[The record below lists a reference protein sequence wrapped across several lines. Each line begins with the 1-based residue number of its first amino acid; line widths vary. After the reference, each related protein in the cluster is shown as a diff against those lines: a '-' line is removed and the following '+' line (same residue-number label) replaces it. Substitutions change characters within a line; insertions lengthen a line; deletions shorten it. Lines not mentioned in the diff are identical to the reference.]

1 MQSIL
6 IADAMRAALPAA
18 GSHVFAAFNTF
29 AQIAAPIAVAALWQ
43 GASIAVALVL
53 CLRIS
58 PRISAEHRFA
68 VWTAGFAVVVALP
81 FLTFLARIA
90 AGAKV
95 ASPLSGPTAGPW
107 LELDNRWGVMLALL
121 WLAAATFRTAELA
134 FHSLRL
140 RKLWKTAT
148 PVEPEESARTLLAAA
163 SSAGRPI
170 VLCTTCGLDRPGVI
184 GFFAPRILIPA
195 WLYSRLTPGEL
206 EQVILHEAEHLHRR
220 DDWTNLLQKLA
231 LVLFPLNPALAWMER
246 RLCREREIACD
257 DGVVRRTQAPRAY
270 AACLTSLAERG
281 LQRRELLRRTHAL
294 SLGAFERRPELTR
307 RVHSILGGRQGLHP
321 VVARALV
328 GVVGCGL
335 LAGSAE
341 LVRSPQLVAFVAAQ
355 KPDTQT
361 AALEPKQ
368 IGMAGTARAAVAPAN
383 ETVIEPRA
391 TGFRALQAKVILPA
405 IRGVAAPPAP
415 GSSHRGEE
423 PPAGATES
431 ALVTPTVD
439 VPREQPV
446 NAVSSTSAVARAQSQ
461 EYVVLAAWEQVQ
473 TISPRSRYVADYD
486 TGEAAQEQTGAAIG
500 QPAPV
505 LPAQITVT
513 RWILV
518 VCPASSAPGP
528 KPARATSSHSNR
540 LPAPSI
546 DGGWLV
552 FQL

>member
-1 MQSIL
+1 MHSIL

-18 GSHVFAAFNTF
+18 SSHAFVAFSAF
-29 AQIAAPIAVAALWQ
+29 AQIAAPIAVEAMWQ

-53 CLRIS
+53 YLRIS
-58 PRISAEHRFA
+58 PRIPAAHRFA

-95 ASPLSGPTAGPW
+95 ASPISGPTVGPW
-107 LELDNRWGVMLALL
+107 LELDNRWGLMLALL
-121 WLAAATFRTAELA
+121 WLVAATFRAAELA

-163 SSAGRPI
+163 SSSGRPI
-170 VLCTTCGLDRPGVI
+170 VLCTTCELDRPGVI
-184 GFFAPRILIPA
+184 GFFAPRILIPE

-246 RLCREREIACD
+246 RLCREREMACD
-257 DGVVRRTQAPRAY
+257 DGVIRRTHAPRAY
-270 AACLTSLAERG
+270 AVCLTSLAERG
-281 LQRRELLRRTHAL
+281 LQRRELLRRAHAL

-321 VVARALV
+321 VVARMLV

-341 LVRSPQLVAFVAAQ
+341 LARSPQLVAFVAAQ
-355 KPDTQT
+355 KPDAQT

-368 IGMAGTARAAVAPAN
+368 IGTAGTTRAAFAPAS

-405 IRGVAAPPAP
+405 TRGVAAPPAP
-415 GSSHRGEE
+415 GSTRRGEE
-423 PPAGATES
+423 LPAGATES
-431 ALVTPTVD
+431 ALVAPAIGVL
-439 VPREQPV
+439 REQLV
-446 NAVSSTSAVARAQSQ
+446 KVVASTSAAAGAQSQ

-473 TISPRSRYVADYD
+473 TISPRSRDVADYD
-486 TGEAAQEQTGAAIG
+486 TGKAAQEQTGAAIG
-500 QPAPV
+500 QPASV
-505 LPAQITVT
+505 RLAQITVT

-518 VCPASSAPGP
+518 VCPASSAPSL
-528 KPARATSSHSNR
+528 KPGHATSSHSNW
-540 LPAPSI
+540 LPAPSV

>member
-6 IADAMRAALPAA
+6 IADAMRAALTAA
-18 GSHVFAAFNTF
+18 DRHVFAVLSVF

-53 CLRIS
+53 YLWIS
-58 PRISAEHRFA
+58 PRISAAHRFA
-68 VWTAGFAVVVALP
+68 LWTAGFAVVVALP

-107 LELDNRWGVMLALL
+107 LELDNRWGFMLTLL
-121 WLAAATFRTAELA
+121 WLAAAIIRATELA

-148 PVEPEESARTLLAAA
+148 PVEPEESARTLLGAA
-163 SSAGRPI
+163 SSSGRPI
-170 VLCTTCGLDRPGVI
+170 TLCTTCELDRPSVI
-184 GFFAPRILIPA
+184 GFFAPRILIPV

-246 RLCREREIACD
+246 RLCREREMACD
-257 DGVVRRTQAPRAY
+257 DGVVRRTHAPRAY

-281 LQRRELLRRTHAL
+281 LQRRELLRRAHAL
-294 SLGAFERRPELTR
+294 SRGAFERRPELTR

-335 LAGSAE
+335 LAGSVE
-341 LVRSPQLVAFVAAQ
+341 LARSPQLVAFVAAQ
-355 KPDTQT
+355 KPDAQN

-368 IGMAGTARAAVAPAN
+368 IGMSGTAHTAFAPAS

-391 TGFRALQAKVILPA
+391 TGFRALQAKAILPA
-405 IRGVAAPPAP
+405 TRGVAAPLAP
-415 GSSHRGEE
+415 GSTRRGEE
-423 PPAGATES
+423 PPAGSTES
-431 ALVTPTVD
+431 ALVAPAVG
-439 VPREQPV
+439 VPREQLV
-446 NAVSSTSAVARAQSQ
+446 KVVASTSAAARAPSQ

-473 TISPRSRYVADYD
+473 TISLRSRSVADYD

-500 QPAPV
+500 QPTPV
-505 LPAQITVT
+505 RPAQITVT

-540 LPAPSI
+540 LPAPSV

>member
-1 MQSIL
+1 MHSIV
-6 IADAMRAALPAA
+6 IADAMRAALPTA
-18 GSHVFAAFNTF
+18 GSRVFVAFSAF

-53 CLRIS
+53 YLRIS
-58 PRISAEHRFA
+58 PRIPAAHRFA

-107 LELDNRWGVMLALL
+107 LELDNRWGLMLALL
-121 WLAAATFRTAELA
+121 WLAAATFRAAELA

-163 SSAGRPI
+163 SSSDRPI
-170 VLCTTCGLDRPGVI
+170 VLCTTCELDRPSVI
-184 GFFAPRILIPA
+184 GFFAPRILIPE

-206 EQVILHEAEHLHRR
+206 EHVILHEAEHLYRR

-231 LVLFPLNPALAWMER
+231 LVLFPLNPTLAWMER
-246 RLCREREIACD
+246 RLCREREMACD
-257 DGVVRRTQAPRAY
+257 DGVVRRTHAPRAY
-270 AACLTSLAERG
+270 AACLTSLVELG
-281 LQRRELLRRTHAL
+281 LQRRELLRRAHAL
-294 SLGAFERRPELTR
+294 SLGAFERRPELAC
-307 RVHSILGGRQGLHP
+307 RVHSILGGRRGLHP
-321 VVARALV
+321 VVARTLV

-341 LVRSPQLVAFVAAQ
+341 LARSPQLVAFVAAQ
-355 KPDTQT
+355 KPGAQN

-368 IGMAGTARAAVAPAN
+368 IGTAGTARAAFAPAS

-405 IRGVAAPPAP
+405 TRGVAAPPAP
-415 GSSHRGEE
+415 GSTRRGEE

-431 ALVTPTVD
+431 AFVAPAVG
-439 VPREQPV
+439 VPREQLV
-446 NAVSSTSAVARAQSQ
+446 KVVVSTSAAARAQGQ

-473 TISPRSRYVADYD
+473 TISPRSRAVDDYD
-486 TGEAAQEQTGAAIG
+486 TGEAAQEQTGATIG
-500 QPAPV
+500 QPASV
-505 LPAQITVT
+505 RPAQITVT

-528 KPARATSSHSNR
+528 EPARATSSHSNR
-540 LPAPSI
+540 LPAPSV